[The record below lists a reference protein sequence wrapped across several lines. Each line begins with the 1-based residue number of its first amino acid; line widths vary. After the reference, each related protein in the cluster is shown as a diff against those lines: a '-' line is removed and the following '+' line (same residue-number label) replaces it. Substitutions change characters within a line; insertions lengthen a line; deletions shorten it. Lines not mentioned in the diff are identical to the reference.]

1 MAKMMTTTAKT
12 SVIPEVVNPVGTTD
26 KFGNHYIL
34 GRIIKDFPYARRRCP
49 YCEYKLAIANAV
61 HETDTQEHYK
71 AVLICGNI
79 NCPVYDLDAQQCY
92 AKIYY
97 SSEHSSRIFY
107 NVKFP
112 VKRFEQEELYR
123 IYQ

>member
-1 MAKMMTTTAKT
+1 MEN
-12 SVIPEVVNPVGTTD
+12 SISEVVNPVGTTD
-26 KFGNHYIL
+26 AFGNHYIL
-34 GRIIKDFPYARRRCP
+34 GRVIKDFPYARRRCP
-49 YCEYKLAIANAV
+49 YCEFKLVLANAV
-61 HETDTQEHYK
+61 HRSDAPEHYK

-79 NCPVYDLDAQQCY
+79 NCSVYDLDAQKCY

-97 SSEHSSRIFY
+97 SSESASYIFY

-112 VKRFEQEELYR
+112 VKRFEQEELYT